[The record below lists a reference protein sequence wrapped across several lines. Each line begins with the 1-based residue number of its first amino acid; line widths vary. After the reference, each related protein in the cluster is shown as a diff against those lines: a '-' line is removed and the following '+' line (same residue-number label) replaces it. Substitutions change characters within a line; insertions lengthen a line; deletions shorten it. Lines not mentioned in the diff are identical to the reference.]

1 MTKSVRTDAVI
12 EGRRILRVPSL
23 FRRRHVLLPTLWGAL
38 VLGALV
44 LALATFALRHLGAW
58 LAPNEPATARDGG
71 TARTL
76 VVEGWLDE
84 ESLDDAVAT
93 VARGSYERI
102 VVSGGPIDTWRDE
115 HKFATYAERAAD
127 YLRRHGVTRIPVVA
141 VTAPASA
148 QDRTFLSA
156 VVVRDWLRQ
165 NAVAADAIDL
175 FSAGVHARRSRLVY
189 RIAFGP
195 DVAVGVIAAAPRA
208 YRLER
213 WWSTSEGAKTAV
225 GELLSLTWTKCCFW
239 PGPPGSHEERWAVP
253 KSPA

>member
-1 MTKSVRTDAVI
+1 MPR
-12 EGRRILRVPSL
+12 L
-23 FRRRHVLLPTLWGAL
+23 FRRRHVLLPTIWGSL
-38 VLGALV
+38 LLI
-44 LALATFALRHLGAW
+44 ALAVALAALALRHLGAW
-58 LAPNEPATARDGG
+58 LATSEPATARDGG

-84 ESLDDAVAT
+84 ASLDDAIALI
-93 VARGSYERI
+93 ARGRYERI
-102 VVSGGPIDTWRDE
+102 VVAGGPIETWRAE
-115 HKFATYAERAAD
+115 RTFPTYAERAAD
-127 YLRRHGVTRIPVVA
+127 HLRRRGVAGIPVVA
-141 VTAPASA
+141 VAAPASA

-175 FSAGVHARRSRLVY
+175 FSGGVHARRSRLVY

-195 DVAVGVIAAAPRA
+195 EVEIGVIAAAPHS

-213 WWSTSEGAKTAV
+213 WWSTSEGAKAAI
-225 GELLSLTWTKCCFW
+225 GELLSLAWTKCCFW

>member
-1 MTKSVRTDAVI
+1 
-12 EGRRILRVPSL
+12 VPSL
-23 FRRRHVLLPTLWGAL
+23 FRRRQVLLPTIWGTLLLSAL
-38 VLGALV
+38 FV
-44 LALATFALRHLGAW
+44 ALAALALRHLGGY

-71 TARTL
+71 AVRTL

-84 ESLDDAVAT
+84 ESLDEATAVI
-93 VARGSYERI
+93 ARGRYERV
-102 VVSGGPIDTWRDE
+102 VVSGGPIETWRDE
-115 HKFATYAERAAD
+115 YRFATYAERAAD
-127 YLRRHGVTRIPVVA
+127 YLRRHGVGAIPVVA
-141 VTAPASA
+141 VAAPASA

-175 FSAGVHARRSRLVY
+175 FSGGVHARRSRLVY

-195 DVAVGVIAAAPRA
+195 EVAIGVFASSPRP

-213 WWSTSEGAKTAV
+213 WWSTSDGAKTTV
-225 GELLSLTWTKCCFW
+225 GELLSLAWTKCCFW